1 MRRAVDPDRP
11 PAYLSGMF
19 EELSDKL
26 ENTFA
31 KLRGRGVLTESDIK
45 EGLREVRRVLLEAD
59 VSFTLTREFLE
70 RVEAKAVG
78 ISQLKSVSP
87 AQQLI
92 KVVYEELTG
101 MLGERREGL
110 KLSSIPPTVV
120 MLVGLQ
126 GSGKTTT
133 AGKLALKLKKEGR
146 ATRLI
151 AADVYRPAAIDQL
164 ETLGKQLDIPV
175 YSDRSTQD
183 VVRIAKAGI
192 EAAKRDRDRV
202 VIVDT
207 AGRLQIDDSMM
218 QELQRLKKEISPT
231 EILLVADGMT
241 GQDAVRI
248 AEGFDKALNVTGVI
262 LTKMDGDARGGAALS
277 IYGATK
283 KPIKYIG
290 VGEKSDALED
300 FYPDR
305 MAGRILQQGDV
316 LTLVEKAQGAFDA
329 AEAKKL
335 EKKVRKEGM
344 DLGDFLTAM
353 KQIEKLG
360 PLEGILKMLPG
371 VNTKAL
377 KQMKSEPKRLKH
389 VEAMILS
396 MTPAERRDPGLLN
409 GSRRARVA
417 RGSGRTIQ
425 EVNRLLEQFR
435 EMQKMMKKMGSKP
448 GGRMPALPGMFGMR

>member
-1 MRRAVDPDRP
+1 
-11 PAYLSGMF
+11 MF

-31 KLRGRGVLTESDIK
+31 RLRGRGVLTEADIK

-70 RVEAKAVG
+70 RVEKKAVG
-78 ISQLKSVSP
+78 ITQLKTVSP
-87 AQQLI
+87 AQQLV
-92 KVVYEELTG
+92 KVVYEELTA
-101 MLGERREGL
+101 MLGERRETL

-133 AGKLALKLKKEGR
+133 AAKLALKLKKEGR
-146 ATRLI
+146 ATRLV

-164 ETLGKQLDIPV
+164 ETLGAQLDVPV

-183 VVRIAKAGI
+183 VVKIAKAGI
-192 EAAKRDRDRV
+192 EQAKRERDRV

-218 QELQRLKKEISPT
+218 NELQRLKREVDPT

-248 AEGFDKALNVTGVI
+248 AEGFDKALDVTGVV

-277 IYGATK
+277 IYGVTH

-290 VGEKSDALED
+290 VGEKSDALEE

-316 LTLVEKAQGAFDA
+316 LTLVEKAQTAFDQ

-353 KQIEKLG
+353 KQIEKMG
-360 PLEGILKMLPG
+360 PLEGLLKLLPG
-371 VNTKAL
+371 VNTKML
-377 KQMKSEPKRLKH
+377 KQVKSDPKRMKH
-389 VEAMILS
+389 VEAIILS
-396 MTPAERRDPGLLN
+396 MTAAEREDPSILN
-409 GSRRARVA
+409 GQRRARVA
-417 RGSGRTIQ
+417 KGSGRTIQ
-425 EVNRLLEQFR
+425 EVNKLLEQFR
-435 EMQKMMKKMGSKP
+435 DMQKMMKKMGGMS
-448 GGRMPALPGMFGMR
+448 GGGGGKMPALPGMFGMR